1 MLDES
6 SSNVQIYFADGLA
19 LNYASF
25 TSVTVVP
32 TLVSISPASGS
43 AGGTLLTVTGTGFG
57 SSTTGLNLEHATGGD
72 ICDEVTI
79 LGYGSFTCLTKA
91 MEIVSGETLT
101 LKTASGSYS
110 CGNTLTPADCDY
122 EQLTATSPAVTAASI
137 ASSSTISITGTAF
150 PTSDY
155 DAIVLFSGVES
166 TSAVIDSATAITA
179 TFANGVPV
187 SATAASPSVR
197 FVPASTSDRR
207 RLTSLTD
214 AAVQLIGV

>member
-1 MLDES
+1 M
-6 SSNVQIYFADGLA
+6 
-19 LNYASF
+19 NYASF
-25 TSVTVVP
+25 TSVTVAP

-57 SSTTGLNLEHATGGD
+57 SSTQGLNLEHATGGD

-122 EQLTATSPAVTAASI
+122 EQLIASSPTVTGASI
-137 ASSSTISITGTAF
+137 SSSSTISITGTAF
-150 PTSDY
+150 LTSGY
-155 DAIVLFSGVES
+155 DAIVLFKGVES
-166 TSAVIDSATAITA
+166 TSAVIDSDTSITA

-187 SATAASPSVR
+187 SATAASPSIR
-197 FVPASTSDRR
+197 FVQTSSGSRR
-207 RLTSLTD
+207 RLFGLID
-214 AAVQLIGV
+214 AVLQLIGV